1 MLTRLSGL
9 AAAALLALPA
19 GAQERIEEKVT
30 TFTLDNGMEA
40 VVIENHR
47 APVVTHMVWYR
58 AGAADEPPG
67 ESGIAHFLE
76 HLLFKGTET
85 LEPGEFSRV
94 VAENGGTDNAFTSQD
109 QTAYFQRVAS
119 DRLERMMEME
129 ADRMVN
135 LRIREEDIQTER
147 QVILEE
153 RNQRVENEPGALFN
167 EQMSAALYLN
177 HPYGIPVIGWKHEME
192 ALDREAALTFYEK
205 NYAPNNAILV
215 VAGDVDP
222 EEVRSLA
229 EEHYGPLE
237 ANPEVEAPR
246 QRPQEP
252 PQRAERR
259 LTYAD
264 PRVAQPYL
272 IRSYLAPER
281 DPGDQERAA
290 ALTIL
295 AEVLGG
301 GQTSVLNRELQ
312 FEMQAAV
319 YTSAFYSGTQLDD
332 TSFGLVVVPAEGVSL
347 ESAEAELDRVLS
359 EFVEDGVD
367 PEQLERIKF
376 QIRAQQIYALD
387 NSDGI
392 AQRYGSALTSGLTVE
407 DVQDWPEI
415 LDAVTEED
423 ILAAAEGLFD
433 RDHSITGYLTG
444 AETQGQTPTPASA
457 DAPAVEDKPE
467 GTEET
472 Q

>member
-9 AAAALLALPA
+9 AAAFLLALPA
-19 GAQERIEEKVT
+19 GAQETIEEKVT

-58 AGAADEPPG
+58 AGAADEPAG
-67 ESGIAHFLE
+67 HSGVAHFLE

-135 LRIREEDIQTER
+135 LQLREEDIRTER

-167 EQMSAALYLN
+167 EQLSAALYLN
-177 HPYGIPVIGWKHEME
+177 HPYGVPIIGWKHEME
-192 ALDREAALTFYEK
+192 ALDREAALAFYET

-222 EEVRSLA
+222 AEVRKLA

-237 ANPEVEAPR
+237 PNPEVGAPR
-246 QRPQEP
+246 ERPQEP
-252 PQRAERR
+252 PQLAERR
-259 LTYAD
+259 LTYSD

-319 YTSAFYSGTQLDD
+319 YTSAFYDGTQYDD

-347 ESAEAELDRVLS
+347 DSAEAELDRVLA
-359 EFVEDGVD
+359 EFMEEGVD

-376 QIRAQQIYALD
+376 QIRAAADLRSRQFGRHCAALRVGTD
-387 NSDGI
+387 QRTDGRGR
-392 AQRYGSALTSGLTVE
+392 AGLAGYPRSG
-407 DVQDWPEI
+407 DRGRHPRGGRG
-415 LDAVTEED
+415 
-423 ILAAAEGLFD
+423 GLRPRQFGDGLPD
-433 RDHSITGYLTG
+433 RHGVAG
-444 AETQGQTPTPASA
+444 AEPGGGA
-457 DAPAVEDKPE
+457 DADL
-467 GTEET
+467 GRGSGR
-472 Q
+472 

>member
-19 GAQERIEEKVT
+19 GAQEAIEEKVT

-67 ESGIAHFLE
+67 SSGVAHFLE
-76 HLLFKGTET
+76 HLLFKGTES

-153 RNQRVENEPGALFN
+153 RNQRVENEPGALFG
-167 EQMSAALYLN
+167 EQVGAALYLN
-177 HPYGIPVIGWKHEME
+177 HPYGVPVIGWKHEME
-192 ALDREAALTFYEK
+192 GLDREAALAFYEK

-222 EEVRSLA
+222 AEVRALA
-229 EEHYGPLE
+229 EEHYGSLE
-237 ANPEVEAPR
+237 PNPEVGEAR
-246 QRPQEP
+246 ARPQEP

-272 IRSYLAPER
+272 MRSYLAPER

-312 FEMQAAV
+312 FEMQAAI
-319 YTSAFYSGTQLDD
+319 YTSAFYDGTQLDD
-332 TSFGLVVVPAEGVSL
+332 TRFGLVVVPAEGVSL
-347 ESAEAELDRVLS
+347 EAAEAELDRVIA
-359 EFVEDGVD
+359 EFMEEGVD
-367 PEQLERIKF
+367 PDQLERIKF

-392 AQRYGSALTSGLTVE
+392 ARRYGSALTSGLTVE
-407 DVQDWPEI
+407 DVQAWPEI
-415 LDAVTEED
+415 LESVTEQD
-423 ILAAAEGLFD
+423 ILAAAADVFNRD
-433 RDHSITGYLTG
+433 RAVTGYLTG
-444 AETQGQTPTPASA
+444 EEAQGQVPTPSSA
-457 DAPAVEDKPE
+457 DAPAVEEAPE
-467 GTEET
+467 GAEVT